1 MEISVHVSES
11 IKTKHFTI
19 YHAVQ
24 PLELWRNSPQ
34 GRSLALQ
41 ISVRKHIEITNVLI
55 HYEKLEHTSNYD
67 HVK

>member
-1 MEISVHVSES
+1 MSEDLKFNHFTEGSMEISAHVSES

-34 GRSLALQ
+34 GRS
-41 ISVRKHIEITNVLI
+41 
-55 HYEKLEHTSNYD
+55 
-67 HVK
+67 